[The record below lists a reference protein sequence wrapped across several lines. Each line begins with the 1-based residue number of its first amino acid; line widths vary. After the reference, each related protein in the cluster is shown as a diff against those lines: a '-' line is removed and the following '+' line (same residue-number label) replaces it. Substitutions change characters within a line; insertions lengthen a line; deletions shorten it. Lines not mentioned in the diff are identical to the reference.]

1 MERSVN
7 GKIKIYRNLKVL
19 FYCLGLPLFVLAV
32 IMTATWLFAGEDP
45 FMGSSGSTAA
55 IWFQNQVTGSGVY
68 GIWIA
73 LGIWVF
79 VGVVQLIVRK
89 TVGNRRARTVIV
101 AVVAL
106 FAMAVPLV
114 VMDIVLPMNL
124 AAIEASAPEGVTIKS
139 YGLQLSDLVGK
150 TGSPIGDA
158 HSFIDQI
165 GSVTSAYNIGYSDS
179 TKSGLADNTSN
190 IPVTYESLYNVDENG
205 YVIDKLSPERI
216 VELKKQYGDGTG
228 TDHDFVRVPPNAD
241 GKLEIDGVVYEN
253 YTSASYSPSIPGATE
268 GSEMSSYKIF
278 RWYKTSRNSE
288 YKEGVYGMASY
299 NANGLLSDGYVYG
312 IDTALEVLRQYY
324 YSQMKISE
332 LGGSDDVY
340 SKIYAKAL
348 ELQEADYSVEG
359 TEKYEI
365 WHNYVKMGGSGG
377 TEEGFSMTIGKLTQL
392 LNSVGSHI
400 GNNAVIGALLGTVA
414 EIAGG
419 SLSFD
424 IAGFGKIA
432 IVNVTE
438 ANRDQYGGATVDLG
452 LLVQIVPTGA
462 EPSNIQ
468 LNANILNALGDLLDG
483 LVKSGVIPVDT
494 GGLSIGAWLYDLL
507 NNYKLLDL
515 IGIGDIL
522 GLFGLDLSSLFVGV
536 TEDMTTGEV
545 LETIVLNLLGG
556 LYWYC
561 DPEIVPVY
569 DYYEAA
575 AESLGYSTELAS
587 YYCMLDKA
595 VYCGGWH
602 GYMIG
607 STLIPGVSLIAG
619 DNIGS
624 GMPSSMGLGSYS
636 AVVQLQ
642 ADLQYKPAYYPLY
655 SVRNLILA
663 FLPVVLFCLIASG
676 MAAEKEWLLET
687 GQDDVPAKKK
697 KVKKADKAAAKAEA
711 ALPAVEE
718 EFSKPEETETPVERT
733 EASVEPA
740 ADIVGEPTVQ
750 PEAEEALPAVE
761 EELSKPEETDA
772 PVERTEASVEPA
784 ADIVGEPTVQPEAE
798 EGTETLAEENNGKE
812 VE

>member
-7 GKIKIYRNLKVL
+7 GKIKFYRNLKVL

-32 IMTATWLFAGEDP
+32 IMTTTWLFAGEDP
-45 FMGSSGSTAA
+45 YMGSGGSTAV
-55 IWFQNQVTGSGVY
+55 IWLQNQVTGTGVY

-73 LGIWVF
+73 LGVWLF
-79 VGVVQLIVRK
+79 VAIVQLILRK
-89 TVGNRRARTVIV
+89 TANNRRARTVIV
-101 AVVAL
+101 AVIAL
-106 FAMAVPLV
+106 LAMAVPVV

-124 AAIEASAPEGVTIKS
+124 AEIEAAAPEGVTVKS

-158 HSFIDQI
+158 HSFLDEVD
-165 GSVTSAYNIGYSDS
+165 SVTSAYNIGYYDG

-205 YVIDKLSPERI
+205 YVKDKLSAERI
-216 VELKKQYGDGTG
+216 AELKIQYGDGTG

-253 YTSASYSPSIPGATE
+253 YTSASYTPALPAGTT
-268 GSEMSSYKIF
+268 GSETTSYKIF
-278 RWYKTSRNSE
+278 RWYKTSRDSE
-288 YKEGVYGMASY
+288 YKEGIYGMASY
-299 NANGLLSDGYVYG
+299 NANGLLSEGYVFG
-312 IDTALEVLRQYY
+312 IDSALEVLRQYY
-324 YSQMKISE
+324 YSQTMISE
-332 LGGSDDVY
+332 LGGSDEIY
-340 SKIYAKAL
+340 SAIYAKAL

-365 WHNYVKMGGSGG
+365 WHNYVKIGASGG
-377 TEEGFSMTIGKLTQL
+377 TEEGFSMTVGKLTQL

-400 GNNAVIGALLGTVA
+400 GNNVVISSLLGLITDTFGVN
-414 EIAGG
+414 
-419 SLSFD
+419 LSFAVGD
-424 IAGFGKIA
+424 GTLSILVVTAQDVANNIYGEG
-432 IVNVTE
+432 VTE
-438 ANRDQYGGATVDLG
+438 G
-452 LLVQIVPTGA
+452 LLIRYQPATGDA
-462 EPSNIQ
+462 SNIQ
-468 LNANILNALGDLLDG
+468 LNGNILYALGDLLDG
-483 LVKSGVIPVDT
+483 LVESGVIGLDT

-536 TEDMTTGEV
+536 DETMSTGEV

-561 DPEIVPVY
+561 DPEIIPVY

-575 AESLGYSTELAS
+575 AESLGYDTELAS

-595 VYCGGWH
+595 IYNGGWH

-624 GMPSSMGLGSYS
+624 GSPSSLGLGSYG

-642 ADLQYKPAYYPLY
+642 TDLSYKTVYYPLY
-655 SVRNLILA
+655 MVRNLLLT

-676 MAAEKEWLLET
+676 LAAEKEWLLET
-687 GQDDVPAKKK
+687 GQDDAPSRKKKAKKNGK
-697 KVKKADKAAAKAEA
+697 SATASEVAPVAATEDDKTVAYGESPFGEEA
-711 ALPAVEE
+711 APAE
-718 EFSKPEETETPVERT
+718 PESDRPEVAET
-733 EASVEPA
+733 ASA
-740 ADIVGEPTVQ
+740 
-750 PEAEEALPAVE
+750 
-761 EELSKPEETDA
+761 
-772 PVERTEASVEPA
+772 
-784 ADIVGEPTVQPEAE
+784 AE
-798 EGTETLAEENNGKE
+798 EGAETLADENNGKE

>member
-7 GKIKIYRNLKVL
+7 GKIKFYRNLKVL
-19 FYCLGLPLFVLAV
+19 FYCLGLPLFVFAV
-32 IMTATWLFAGEDP
+32 IITTTWLFAGEDP
-45 FMGSSGSTAA
+45 YMGSGGSTTV
-55 IWFQNQVTGSGVY
+55 IWLQNQVTGSGPY

-73 LGIWVF
+73 FGVWLLVA
-79 VGVVQLIVRK
+79 VVQVILRK
-89 TVGNRRARTVIV
+89 TMHNRRARTVIV
-101 AVVAL
+101 AVIAL
-106 FAMAVPLV
+106 LAMGVPIV
-114 VMDIVLPMNL
+114 VMDIVLPASL
-124 AAIEASAPEGVTIKS
+124 ADIQATAPEGVTVKS
-139 YGLQLSDLVGK
+139 YGLQLSDLIGK

-158 HSFIDQI
+158 HSFLSQVS
-165 GSVTSAYNIGYSDS
+165 SVTRAYNIGYYDG

-205 YVIDKLSPERI
+205 YVKDKLSAERI
-216 VELKKQYGDGTG
+216 AELKKQYGDGTG

-253 YTSASYSPSIPGATE
+253 YTSASYSPSLPSGTTGSATT
-268 GSEMSSYKIF
+268 GYKIF
-278 RWYKTSRNSE
+278 RWYKTSRDSE

-299 NANGLLSDGYVYG
+299 NANGLLSDGYVFG

-332 LGGSDDVY
+332 LGGSDEIY
-340 SKIYAKAL
+340 SAIYAKAL
-348 ELQEADYSVEG
+348 ELQEADYSEVG

-365 WHNYVKMGGSGG
+365 WHNYVKVGGTVSGG
-377 TEEGFSMTIGKLTQL
+377 TEEGFSMTVGKLTQL

-400 GNNAVIGALLGTVA
+400 GNNVVISSLLGLITDTFGVN
-414 EIAGG
+414 
-419 SLSFD
+419 LSFTVGEGTLSILVVTAED
-424 IAGFGKIA
+424 VANNAYGDG
-432 IVNVTE
+432 VTE
-438 ANRDQYGGATVDLG
+438 G
-452 LLVQIVPTGA
+452 LLIRYAPKTGDA
-462 EPSNIQ
+462 FNIQ
-468 LNANILNALGDLLDG
+468 LNGNILYALGDLLDSD
-483 LVKSGVIPVDT
+483 LIPIET
-494 GGLSIGAWLYDLL
+494 GDLSMGAWLYDLL

-536 TEDMTTGEV
+536 DKDMSTGEV
-545 LETIVLNLLGG
+545 LEKIVMNLLGG

-561 DPEIVPVY
+561 DPEIIPVY

-575 AESLGYSTELAS
+575 AESLGYDTELAS

-595 VYCGGWH
+595 VYNGGWH

-624 GMPSSMGLGSYS
+624 GMPSSMGLGSYT

-642 ADLQYKPAYYPLY
+642 ADLSYKPVYYPLY
-655 SVRNLILA
+655 MVRNLLLA
-663 FLPVVLFCLIASG
+663 FLPVVVFALIASG

-687 GQDDVPAKKK
+687 GQDDTPAKKK
-697 KVKKADKAAAKAEA
+697 RGKKADKAAAKAEA

-718 EFSKPEETETPVERT
+718 EFSKPEETDTPVERT
-733 EASVEPA
+733 EAF
-740 ADIVGEPTVQ
+740 
-750 PEAEEALPAVE
+750 
-761 EELSKPEETDA
+761 
-772 PVERTEASVEPA
+772 VEPA

>member
-7 GKIKIYRNLKVL
+7 GKIKFYRNLKVL
-19 FYCLGLPLFVLAV
+19 FYCLGLPLFVFAV
-32 IMTATWLFAGEDP
+32 IITTTWLFAGEDP
-45 FMGSSGSTAA
+45 YMGSGGSTTV
-55 IWFQNQVTGSGVY
+55 IWLQNQVTGSGPY

-73 LGIWVF
+73 FGVWLLVA
-79 VGVVQLIVRK
+79 VVQVILRK
-89 TVGNRRARTVIV
+89 TMHNRRARTVIV
-101 AVVAL
+101 AVIAL
-106 FAMAVPLV
+106 LAMGVPIV
-114 VMDIVLPMNL
+114 VMDIVLPANL
-124 AAIEASAPEGVTIKS
+124 ADIQATAPEGVTVKS
-139 YGLQLSDLVGK
+139 YGLQLSDLTGK

-158 HSFIDQI
+158 HSFLSQVS
-165 GSVTSAYNIGYSDS
+165 SVTRAYNIGYYDG

-190 IPVTYESLYNVDENG
+190 IPVTYESLYNVDEDG
-205 YVIDKLSPERI
+205 KVINTLSEERI
-216 VELKKQYGDGTG
+216 LELKKQYGDGTG

-253 YTSASYSPSIPGATE
+253 YTSASYSPSLPSGTTGSATT
-268 GSEMSSYKIF
+268 GYKIF
-278 RWYKTSRNSE
+278 RWYKTSRDSE

-299 NANGLLSDGYVYG
+299 NANGLLSDGYVFG

-332 LGGSDDVY
+332 LGGSDA
-340 SKIYAKAL
+340 IYNAIYDEAL
-348 ELQEADYSVEG
+348 RLQEKDYSEVG

-365 WHNYVKMGGSGG
+365 WHNYVKVDGG
-377 TEEGFSMTIGKLTQL
+377 TEEGFSMTVGKLTQL

-400 GNNAVIGALLGTVA
+400 GNNVVISSLLGLITDTFGVN
-414 EIAGG
+414 
-419 SLSFD
+419 LSFTVGEGTLSILVVTAQD
-424 IAGFGKIA
+424 VANNTYGEG
-432 IVNVTE
+432 VTE
-438 ANRDQYGGATVDLG
+438 G
-452 LLVQIVPTGA
+452 LLIRYAPATGDA
-462 EPSNIQ
+462 FNIQ
-468 LNANILNALGDLLDG
+468 LNGNILYALGDLLDSD
-483 LVKSGVIPVDT
+483 LIPIET
-494 GGLSIGAWLYDLL
+494 GGLGMGAWLYDLL
-507 NNYKLLDL
+507 SKDL
-515 IGIGDIL
+515 ILGLNLNSIL

-536 TEDMTTGEV
+536 DKTMSTGEV
-545 LETIVLNLLGG
+545 LEKIVMNLLGG

-561 DPEIVPVY
+561 DPEIIPVY

-575 AESLGYSTELAS
+575 AESLGYDTELAS

-595 VYCGGWH
+595 VYNGGWH

-624 GMPSSMGLGSYS
+624 GMPSSMGLGSYT

-642 ADLQYKPAYYPLY
+642 TDLSYKPVYYPLY
-655 SVRNLILA
+655 MVRNLLLA
-663 FLPVVLFCLIASG
+663 FLPVVVFALIASG

-687 GQDDVPAKKK
+687 GQDDTPAKKK
-697 KVKKADKAAAKAEA
+697 RGKKADKAAAKAEA

-718 EFSKPEETETPVERT
+718 EFSKPEETDT
-733 EASVEPA
+733 
-740 ADIVGEPTVQ
+740 
-750 PEAEEALPAVE
+750 
-761 EELSKPEETDA
+761 

>member
-45 FMGSSGSTAA
+45 FMGSGGSTAA

-165 GSVTSAYNIGYSDS
+165 DSVTSAYNIGYSDS

-332 LGGSDDVY
+332 LGGSDAVY
-340 SKIYAKAL
+340 SEIYAKAL
-348 ELQEADYSVEG
+348 ELQEADYSVVG

-365 WHNYVKMGGSGG
+365 WHNYVKIGGSGG

-400 GNNAVIGALLGTVA
+400 GNNAVIGALLKLVTDTLG
-414 EIAGG
+414 I
-419 SLSFD
+419 SLSFAVGSGNISILVVSD
-424 IAGFGKIA
+424 EDVANGTYGDDVVAGI
-432 IVNVTE
+432 
-438 ANRDQYGGATVDLG
+438 
-452 LLVQIVPTGA
+452 LVQYDADSANPDNEVI
-462 EPSNIQ
+462 NIQ
-468 LNANILNALGDLLDG
+468 LNGDILTGLGELLDSG
-483 LVKSGVIPVDT
+483 LIPIDT
-494 GGLSIGAWLYDLL
+494 GGLSVGAWLYDLL

-607 STLIPGVSLIAG
+607 STLIPSVSLIAG

-642 ADLQYKPAYYPLY
+642 ADLQYKPTYYPLY

-697 KVKKADKAAAKAEA
+697 KAKKADKAAAKAEA

-718 EFSKPEETETPVERT
+718 EFSKPEETDAPVERT
-733 EASVEPA
+733 EASAEPA
-740 ADIVGEPTVQ
+740 ADIVGEPT
-750 PEAEEALPAVE
+750 L
-761 EELSKPEETDA
+761 
-772 PVERTEASVEPA
+772 
-784 ADIVGEPTVQPEAE
+784 QPEAE

>member
-7 GKIKIYRNLKVL
+7 GKIKFYRNLKVL
-19 FYCLGLPLFVLAV
+19 FYCLGLPLFVFAV
-32 IMTATWLFAGEDP
+32 IITTTWLFAGEDP
-45 FMGSSGSTAA
+45 YMGSGGSTTV
-55 IWFQNQVTGSGVY
+55 IWLQNQVTGSGPY

-73 LGIWVF
+73 FGVWLLVA
-79 VGVVQLIVRK
+79 VVQVILRK
-89 TVGNRRARTVIV
+89 TMHNRRARTVIV
-101 AVVAL
+101 AVIAL
-106 FAMAVPLV
+106 LAMGVPIV
-114 VMDIVLPMNL
+114 VMDIVLPANL
-124 AAIEASAPEGVTIKS
+124 ADIQATAPEGVTVKS
-139 YGLQLSDLVGK
+139 YGLQLSDLTGK

-158 HSFIDQI
+158 HSFLSQVS
-165 GSVTSAYNIGYSDS
+165 SVTRAYNIGYYDG

-205 YVIDKLSPERI
+205 DVINKLSEERI
-216 VELKKQYGDGTG
+216 LELKKQYGDGTG

-253 YTSASYSPSIPGATE
+253 YTSASYSPSLPSGTTGSATT
-268 GSEMSSYKIF
+268 GYKIF
-278 RWYKTSRNSE
+278 RWYKTSRDSE

-299 NANGLLSDGYVYG
+299 NANGLLSDGYVFG

-332 LGGSDDVY
+332 LGGSDD
-340 SKIYAKAL
+340 IYNAIYDKAI

-365 WHNYVKMGGSGG
+365 WHNYVKVDEDGG
-377 TEEGFSMTIGKLTQL
+377 TEEGFSMTVGKLTQL

-400 GNNAVIGALLGTVA
+400 GNNVVISSLLGLITDTLDV
-414 EIAGG
+414 
-419 SLSFD
+419 SLSFPVGEGTLSILVVTAED
-424 IAGFGKIA
+424 VENNAYGDG
-432 IVNVTE
+432 VTE
-438 ANRDQYGGATVDLG
+438 G
-452 LLVQIVPTGA
+452 LLIRYQSATGDA
-462 EPSNIQ
+462 YNIQ
-468 LNANILNALGDLLDG
+468 LNGNILYALGDLLDD
-483 LVKSGVIPVDT
+483 LVESGVIPVGT
-494 GGLSIGAWLYDLL
+494 GGLGMGAWLYDLL
-507 NNYKLLDL
+507 SKDL
-515 IGIGDIL
+515 ILGLNLNSIL

-536 TEDMTTGEV
+536 TTEMSTGKV
-545 LETIVLNLLGG
+545 LETIVMNLLGG

-561 DPEIVPVY
+561 DPEIIPVY
-569 DYYEAA
+569 DYYEEA
-575 AESLGYSTELAS
+575 AESLGYDTELAS

-595 VYCGGWH
+595 VYNGGWH

-624 GMPSSMGLGSYS
+624 GMPSSMGLGSYT

-642 ADLQYKPAYYPLY
+642 TDLSYKPVYYPLY
-655 SVRNLILA
+655 MVRNLLLA
-663 FLPVVLFCLIASG
+663 FLPVVVFALIASG

-687 GQDDVPAKKK
+687 GQDDTPAKKK

-733 EASVEPA
+733 EAF
-740 ADIVGEPTVQ
+740 
-750 PEAEEALPAVE
+750 
-761 EELSKPEETDA
+761 
-772 PVERTEASVEPA
+772 VEPA

>member
-7 GKIKIYRNLKVL
+7 GKIKFYRNLKVL
-19 FYCLGLPLFVLAV
+19 FYCLGLPLFVFAV
-32 IMTATWLFAGEDP
+32 IITTTWLFAGEDP
-45 FMGSSGSTAA
+45 YMGSGGSTTV
-55 IWFQNQVTGSGVY
+55 IWLQNQVTGSGPY

-73 LGIWVF
+73 FGVWLLVA
-79 VGVVQLIVRK
+79 VVQIILRK
-89 TVGNRRARTVIV
+89 TMHNRRARTVIV
-101 AVVAL
+101 AVIAL
-106 FAMAVPLV
+106 LAMGVPIV
-114 VMDIVLPMNL
+114 VMDIVLPASL
-124 AAIEASAPEGVTIKS
+124 ADIQAAAPEGVTVKS
-139 YGLQLSDLVGK
+139 YGLQLSDLTGK

-158 HSFIDQI
+158 HSFLSQVS
-165 GSVTSAYNIGYSDS
+165 SVTRAYNIGYYDG

-205 YVIDKLSPERI
+205 YVIKLSEERI
-216 VELKKQYGDGTG
+216 LELKKQYGDGTG

-253 YTSASYSPSIPGATE
+253 YTSASYTPSIPGATE
-268 GSEMSSYKIF
+268 DSEMSSYKIF
-278 RWYKTSRNSE
+278 RWYKTSRDSE

-299 NANGLLSDGYVYG
+299 NANGLLSEGYVYG
-312 IDTALEVLRQYY
+312 IDSALEILRQYY

-332 LGGSDDVY
+332 LGGSDDIY
-340 SKIYAKAL
+340 NAIYAKAID
-348 ELQEADYSVEG
+348 LQEADYSEVG

-365 WHNYVKMGGSGG
+365 WHNYVKVDGSGG
-377 TEEGFSMTIGKLTQL
+377 TEEGFSMTVGKLTQL

-400 GNNAVIGALLGTVA
+400 GNNVVISSLLGLITDTFGVN
-414 EIAGG
+414 
-419 SLSFD
+419 LSFPVGD
-424 IAGFGKIA
+424 GTLSILVVTAADVANNKYGEG
-432 IVNVTE
+432 VTE
-438 ANRDQYGGATVDLG
+438 G
-452 LLVQIVPTGA
+452 LLIRYAPATGEA
-462 EPSNIQ
+462 FNIQ
-468 LNANILNALGDLLDG
+468 LNGNILYALGDLLDSD
-483 LVKSGVIPVDT
+483 LIPIET
-494 GGLSIGAWLYDLL
+494 GGLGMGAWLYDLL
-507 NNYKLLDL
+507 SKDL
-515 IGIGDIL
+515 ILGLNLNSIL

-536 TEDMTTGEV
+536 DKEMGTGEV
-545 LETIVLNLLGG
+545 LEKIVMNLLGG

-561 DPEIVPVY
+561 DPEIIPVY

-575 AESLGYSTELAS
+575 AESLGYDTELAS

-595 VYCGGWH
+595 VYNGGWH

-624 GMPSSMGLGSYS
+624 GMPSSMGLGSYT

-642 ADLQYKPAYYPLY
+642 TDLSYKPVYYPLY
-655 SVRNLILA
+655 MVRNLLLA
-663 FLPVVLFCLIASG
+663 FLPVVVFALIASG

-687 GQDDVPAKKK
+687 GQDDTPAKKK
-697 KVKKADKAAAKAEA
+697 KAKKEDKAAAKAEA

-733 EASVEPA
+733 EAF
-740 ADIVGEPTVQ
+740 
-750 PEAEEALPAVE
+750 
-761 EELSKPEETDA
+761 
-772 PVERTEASVEPA
+772 VEPA

>member
-7 GKIKIYRNLKVL
+7 GKIKFYRNLKVL
-19 FYCLGLPLFVLAV
+19 FYCLGLPLFVFAV
-32 IMTATWLFAGEDP
+32 IITTTWLFAGEDP
-45 FMGSSGSTAA
+45 YMGSGGSTTV
-55 IWFQNQVTGSGVY
+55 IWLQNQVTGSGPY

-73 LGIWVF
+73 FGVWLLVA
-79 VGVVQLIVRK
+79 VVQVILRK
-89 TVGNRRARTVIV
+89 TMHNRRARTVIV
-101 AVVAL
+101 AVIAL
-106 FAMAVPLV
+106 LAMGVPIV
-114 VMDIVLPMNL
+114 VMDIVLPASL
-124 AAIEASAPEGVTIKS
+124 ADIQATAPEGVTVKS

-158 HSFIDQI
+158 HSFLSQVS
-165 GSVTSAYNIGYSDS
+165 SVTRAYNIGYYDG

-190 IPVTYESLYNVDENG
+190 IPVTYESLYNVDEDG
-205 YVIDKLSPERI
+205 KVINTLSEERI
-216 VELKKQYGDGTG
+216 LELKKQYGDGTG

-253 YTSASYSPSIPGATE
+253 YTSASYSPSLPSGTTGSATT
-268 GSEMSSYKIF
+268 GYKIF
-278 RWYKTSRNSE
+278 RWYKTSRDSE

-299 NANGLLSDGYVYG
+299 NANGLLSDGYVFG

-332 LGGSDDVY
+332 LGGSDDIY
-340 SKIYAKAL
+340 NAIYAKAIK
-348 ELQEADYSVEG
+348 LQEADYSEVG

-365 WHNYVKMGGSGG
+365 WHNYVKVDDSGG
-377 TEEGFSMTIGKLTQL
+377 TEEGFSMTVGKLTQL

-400 GNNAVIGALLGTVA
+400 GNNVVISSLLGLITDTLD
-414 EIAGG
+414 I
-419 SLSFD
+419 SLSFPVGD
-424 IAGFGKIA
+424 GTLSILVVTAEDVANNAYGEG
-432 IVNVTE
+432 VTE
-438 ANRDQYGGATVDLG
+438 G
-452 LLVQIVPTGA
+452 LLIRYQPATGEA
-462 EPSNIQ
+462 SNIQ
-468 LNANILNALGDLLDG
+468 LNGNILYALGDLLDG
-483 LVKSGVIPVDT
+483 LVESGVIPIET
-494 GGLSIGAWLYDLL
+494 GGLTMGAWLYDLL
-507 NNYKLLDL
+507 SKDL
-515 IGIGDIL
+515 ILGLNLNSIL

-536 TEDMTTGEV
+536 DKTMSTGKV
-545 LETIVLNLLGG
+545 LETIVMNLLGG

-561 DPEIVPVY
+561 DPEIIPVY
-569 DYYEAA
+569 DYYEEA
-575 AESLGYSTELAS
+575 AESLGYDTELAS

-595 VYCGGWH
+595 VYNGGWH

-624 GMPSSMGLGSYS
+624 GMPSSMGLGSYT

-642 ADLQYKPAYYPLY
+642 TDLSYKPVYYPLY
-655 SVRNLILA
+655 MVRNLLLA
-663 FLPVVLFCLIASG
+663 FLPVVVFALIASG

-687 GQDDVPAKKK
+687 GQDDTPAKKK
-697 KVKKADKAAAKAEA
+697 KAKKEDKAAAKAEA

-733 EASVEPA
+733 EAF
-740 ADIVGEPTVQ
+740 
-750 PEAEEALPAVE
+750 
-761 EELSKPEETDA
+761 
-772 PVERTEASVEPA
+772 VEPA